1 MHEVRLHKKPCL
13 AGAGAADHKD
23 IFIPCVLWLLRAA
36 VHRQP
41 FRLREQHI
49 VLKNRVDVGLYIFGF
64 APTCRAVLH
73 AFAVFLRVLAFDVD
87 GKPDDYR
94 ARNPDQQVGG
104 VNTRKGI

>member
-1 MHEVRLHKKPCL
+1 MIFSLSYIIVTLRVGNNIAAVHLHEVRLHKKPCL

-23 IFIPCVLWLLRAA
+23 IFIPCVLRLLRAA

-64 APTCRAVLH
+64 AP
-73 AFAVFLRVLAFDVD
+73 
-87 GKPDDYR
+87 
-94 ARNPDQQVGG
+94 
-104 VNTRKGI
+104 